1 MTCQDCKTDNLIA
14 KSLQIC
20 WCQAELCAACMPKHL
35 ETCTAAARP
44 ASSPARDGERL
55 KPKGMPKL
63 HAQKGGFEAV
73 MSVMKRIK
81 RSR

>member
-1 MTCQDCKTDNLIA
+1 MTCQGCKTDNLVA

-20 WCQAELCAACMPKHL
+20 WCQAELCTSCMATHL
-35 ETCTAAARP
+35 ETCTASARP
-44 ASSPARDGERL
+44 ASSSSAEGQPL
-55 KPKGMPKL
+55 KPRGMPKL

-81 RSR
+81 KTG

>member
-1 MTCQDCKTDNLIA
+1 MTCPGCKTDHLIA

-20 WCQAELCAACMPKHL
+20 WCQAELCSSCMVTHL
-35 ETCTAAARP
+35 ETCTASTRP
-44 ASSPARDGERL
+44 DSSRIQDSHPLTPR
-55 KPKGMPKL
+55 GMPKL

-81 RSR
+81 PGR

>member
-1 MTCQDCKTDNLIA
+1 MMCQGCKTDNLVA

-20 WCQAELCAACMPKHL
+20 WCRAEFCTSCMPKHL
-35 ETCTAAARP
+35 ETCTASARP
-44 ASSPARDGERL
+44 AASNPTDGQPL
-55 KPKGMPKL
+55 KPRGMPKL
-63 HAQKGGFEAV
+63 HTQKGGFEAV